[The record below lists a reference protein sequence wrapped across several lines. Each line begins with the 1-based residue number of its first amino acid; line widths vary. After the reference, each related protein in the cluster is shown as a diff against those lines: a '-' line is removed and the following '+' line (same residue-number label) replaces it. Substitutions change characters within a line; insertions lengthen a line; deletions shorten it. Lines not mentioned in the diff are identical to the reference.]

1 MTRVTF
7 AKVKAVTTLTML
19 GLLATL
25 TTTLPAKATYLSIG
39 NKNTAPKAKV
49 NPLLTTFGNPDDY
62 VVSPPSPFDG
72 VVDVLVQ
79 EIIEPDFFSFCS
91 GSLLTTGR
99 HILTAAHCLTDDSG
113 SLNAT
118 NGTVRFELDTGDVI
132 VPIANYFI
140 HPDWQG
146 DFLGGDVAI
155 LELGAIAPDAAQR
168 YDIYRGTDEVFQV
181 GTKVGY
187 GNSGNG
193 NEGEVFFD
201 LAKRSGKNRY
211 DSIGDIFEPLTP
223 GALLAYDFDN
233 GLPENDAFGF
243 FFGINDL
250 GLGEEEVLAASGDSG
265 GPTFIDG
272 AIAGVASFSLGGF
285 FPVDIDPF
293 LNRSFG
299 EFGFDTRV
307 STYANWIDGILSRQ
321 SVPEPSTMLG
331 SFFVLGLGVLTSK
344 QKKKR

>member
-1 MTRVTF
+1 MTRVTC
-7 AKVKAVTTLTML
+7 AQAVTTLSTL

-25 TTTLPAKATYLSIG
+25 TTASPAKATYLSIG
-39 NKNTAPKAKV
+39 DKDTSPKAKI

-62 VVSPPSPFDG
+62 IVSPPSAFDG
-72 VVDVLVQ
+72 VVDVLTQ
-79 EIIEPDFFSFCS
+79 EIADPTLSSFCS

-113 SLNAT
+113 NLNAT
-118 NGTVRFELDTGDVI
+118 NGTVRFELDTGNVI

-146 DFLGGDVAI
+146 DFLGGDIAI
-155 LELGAIAPDAAQR
+155 LELDAIAPETAQR
-168 YDIYRGTDEVFQV
+168 YDIYRDTNEVFQV

-187 GNSGNG
+187 GSTGNG
-193 NEGEVFFD
+193 NEGEVSFD

-211 DSIGDIFEPLTP
+211 DSVGDIFESVTP

-233 GLPENDAFGF
+233 GLTENDAFGF

-272 AIAGVASFSLGGF
+272 AIAGVTSFTLGSF

-293 LNRSFG
+293 NNRSFG

-307 STYANWIDGILSRQ
+307 STYASWVDGILSPQ
-321 SVPEPSTMLG
+321 TVPESTTMLS
-331 SFFVLGLGVLTSK
+331 SFLIVGLGFLSSK
-344 QKKKR
+344 QKKN

>member
-1 MTRVTF
+1 MNTLTF
-7 AKVKAVTTLTML
+7 SKAKELATWSMFGFLTAFTAALPVKA
-19 GLLATL
+19 
-25 TTTLPAKATYLSIG
+25 
-39 NKNTAPKAKV
+39 
-49 NPLLTTFGNPDDY
+49 LTTFGNPDDRI
-62 VVSPPSPFDG
+62 VRPPSPFDG

-79 EIIEPDFFSFCS
+79 EIIEPDFSNFCS

-99 HILTAAHCLTDDSG
+99 HILTAAHCLTDDLG
-113 SLNAT
+113 SLNST

-132 VPIANYFI
+132 LPVTQYFI
-140 HPDWQG
+140 HPDWKG
-146 DFLGGDVAI
+146 DFLGGDIAI

-168 YDIYRGTDEVFQV
+168 YDIYRDTDEVFQV

-211 DSIGDIFEPLTP
+211 DSLGDIVDPTITP

-250 GLGEEEVLAASGDSG
+250 GLGEEEVFLASGDSG

-272 AIAGVASFSLGGF
+272 EIAGVTSFSLGGF
-285 FPVDIDPF
+285 FPIDIDPF
-293 LNRSFG
+293 NNRSFG
-299 EFGFDTRV
+299 ELGFDTRV
-307 STYANWIDGILSRQ
+307 STYASWIDGILSRKT
-321 SVPEPSTMLG
+321 VPEPSTILG
-331 SFFVLGLGVLTSK
+331 SFLVLGFGFLTSK
-344 QKKKR
+344 RKSKK

>member
-1 MTRVTF
+1 MRNTPTF
-7 AKVKAVTTLTML
+7 SKAKELATWSIF
-19 GLLATL
+19 GLLATF
-25 TTTLPAKATYLSIG
+25 TAALPAEA
-39 NKNTAPKAKV
+39 
-49 NPLLTTFGNPDDY
+49 LTTFGNPDDY
-62 VVSPPSPFDG
+62 IVTAPSAFDG
-72 VVDVLVQ
+72 VVSVLVQ
-79 EIIEPDFFSFCS
+79 EITEPDLFNFCS

-99 HILTAAHCLTDDSG
+99 HILTAAHCLTDDLG
-113 SLNAT
+113 SLNST
-118 NGTVRFELDTGDVI
+118 NGVVGFELDTGDVI
-132 VPIANYFI
+132 LPVTNYFI

-146 DFLGGDVAI
+146 DFLGNDIAI
-155 LELGAIAPDAAQR
+155 LELGAIAPDTAQR

-211 DSIGDIFEPLTP
+211 DSVGDIFDPTVTP

-250 GLGEEEVLAASGDSG
+250 GLGEEEVFLASGDSG
-265 GPTFIDG
+265 GPTFIEG
-272 AIAGVASFSLGGF
+272 AIAGVSSFTLGGF

-293 LNRSFG
+293 FNRSFG

-307 STYANWIDGILSRQ
+307 STYASWIDGILSRQ
-321 SVPEPSTMLG
+321 SVPEPSTMFG
-331 SFFVLGLGVLTSK
+331 SFLVMGFGILSSK
-344 QKKKR
+344 RKKN